1 MACPKNLGDCLI
13 LQNNSTVNSTYPDSA
28 TLINNVLPN
37 VYVASG
43 VVIFIMI
50 LVGGFMIISNAGN
63 RDKVADG
70 GKIITSAIIGLLVI
84 FASYWIIQLIQV
96 VTGLKI
102 L

>member
-1 MACPKNLGDCLI
+1 MSCPQNLGDCLKF
-13 LQNNSTVNSTYPDSA
+13 QGEAATSAYPDSA
-28 TLINNVLPN
+28 TLINNILPN
-37 VYVASG
+37 VYVATG
-43 VVIFIMI
+43 IVIFIMI

-63 RDKVADG
+63 ADKVKDG
-70 GKIITSAIIGLLVI
+70 GKIITSAIMGLLVV